1 MGLPILLVLEIYH
14 PSELRMIMSKEKVQ
28 VWGARQKP
36 SIYESG
42 AYLIGASGP
51 IVNGTQDKMAHQCQ
65 CTT

>member
-1 MGLPILLVLEIYH
+1 MELPILLVLEIH
-14 PSELRMIMSKEKVQ
+14 KPDELRRIMSKEKVQ

-42 AYLIGASGP
+42 AFWIGASGP
-51 IVNGTQDKMAHQCQ
+51 IVNGIQYGMVHQCQ